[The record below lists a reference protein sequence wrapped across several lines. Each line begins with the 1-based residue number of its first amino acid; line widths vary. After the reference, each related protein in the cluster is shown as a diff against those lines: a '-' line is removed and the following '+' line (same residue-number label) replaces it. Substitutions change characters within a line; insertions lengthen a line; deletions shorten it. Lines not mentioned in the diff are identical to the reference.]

1 MKRFEFKLQ
10 ALLNFRKHLERV
22 AQQDMAKTVMAVSD
36 CENQIDSLQTTH
48 GQSTK
53 KLEAIVEKGVAA
65 QEFKHHH
72 AYIGAVTQM
81 IVEEKRRKVQLGI
94 ILKKKRLVLKKRS
107 IDKKAIERLREKQ
120 AKEYNQELLTAEQK
134 ELDEISSLK
143 KAREISNDTEQ

>member
-22 AQQDMAKTVMAVSD
+22 AQQDMAKTVLAASD
-36 CENQIDSLQTTH
+36 CEHQIGSLQTTH
-48 GQSTK
+48 GQSAQR
-53 KLEAIVEKGVAA
+53 LESIVQKGVAA
-65 QEFKHHH
+65 PEFKQHHD
-72 AYIGAVTQM
+72 YIGAVTQM
-81 IVEEKRRKVQLGI
+81 IVEEKRRKSQLEI

-120 AKEYNQELLTAEQK
+120 AKEYNQELRVIEQK

-143 KAREISNDTEQ
+143 KAREISNDAE